1 MGRARPLLDPARR
14 LLPQTQQRPE
24 TCWRRRPRARIVTSA
39 TSHAQPVYSLPSTRQ
54 HLQPRGP
61 SALPPPPRDRPTREH
76 RSMAARRVAHRA
88 TVESA
93 SAPCGSPMVV
103 MTPACLS
110 CNRAE
115 AQLASASQGASA
127 SVDAVEPNPPQPP
140 PPSAH
145 LSTVASRAPRLRRRR
160 AHLLARRRR
169 RRDARSA
176 VNTAPPRRLDRPCTA
191 SARRSPCIWRRIFRA
206 DRRLASNPRR
216 AHDAPSPPSSAAAT
230 PPPRAAQTPS
240 SPRSTTCTPSAS
252 ITRLRA

>member
-1 MGRARPLLDPARR
+1 M
-14 LLPQTQQRPE
+14 
-24 TCWRRRPRARIVTSA
+24 TSA

-76 RSMAARRVAHRA
+76 RSVAARRVVHRA

-103 MTPACLS
+103 RTPACPS
-110 CNRAE
+110 CSRAE
-115 AQLASASQGASA
+115 AQPASASQGASA
-127 SVDAVEPNPPQPP
+127 SVDDGEPDPRSRLLLQRTSQRRVARASPRTSPRSFP
-140 PPSAH
+140 CAPSP
-145 LSTVASRAPRLRRRR
+145 SPCRPLRRRHCAAASPR
-160 AHLLARRRR
+160 PSGHRLRPSISLHL
-169 RRDARSA
+169 
-176 VNTAPPRRLDRPCTA
+176 
-191 SARRSPCIWRRIFRA
+191 RRIFRA